1 MKKNWGSKISLD
13 CPLSVSLNGPRIL
26 SQKKLVVLFGSTS
39 LRNSFSHRLFLLLQ
53 FGGLIFEEKNW
64 VIKLPPNCLRLNQNI
79 AHLSCVFAHC
89 KALKIVSFYSTLS
102 QTLNFAPAFL
112 APPPPSLSLKLWI
125 VGSFGACCVHK
136 KVWHISRN
144 STVCTKLMTLTQSY
158 TIGGGGGD
166 VFFDF

>member
-1 MKKNWGSKISLD
+1 MVLEYCLK
-13 CPLSVSLNGPRIL
+13 
-26 SQKKLVVLFGSTS
+26 KKLVVLFGSTS

-112 APPPPSLSLKLWI
+112 APPPSLSLWSCELWAALALVAYTKRFGIFPGI
-125 VGSFGACCVHK
+125 VLYVQN
-136 KVWHISRN
+136 WWR
-144 STVCTKLMTLTQSY
+144 
-158 TIGGGGGD
+158 
-166 VFFDF
+166 

>member
-1 MKKNWGSKISLD
+1 MD
-13 CPLSVSLNGPRIL
+13 CPLSVSLNGSRIL

-112 APPPPSLSLKLWI
+112 APPPLSLSEAVNCGQLW
-125 VGSFGACCVHK
+125 
-136 KVWHISRN
+136 R
-144 STVCTKLMTLTQSY
+144 LLRTQKGLAY
-158 TIGGGGGD
+158 
-166 VFFDF
+166 FPE